1 MSKESPLKIGTL
13 VRNLDGTILKVRRI
27 TEDNGVYCDDLKNYC
42 ATQLEYLGSEL
53 AGYRFGHEYKVD
65 GTRPPIEKDVEIAIR
80 FDNKMVTGLRVGSF
94 DFSSDSHKGVYW
106 KITDE
111 RYNPERHWPE
121 TDERI
126 DRIGRDRTED
136 DMGHYNE
143 LREAQSDLIS
153 KPKHYQ
159 LIGDLE
165 AIDVIERALTPE
177 QFKGY
182 LIGNF
187 LKYRLRAGNKDDALQ
202 DLAKSE
208 WYRQRAAK

>member
-1 MSKESPLKIGTL
+1 MSKVDWSTAPEGAEFYAGGFFYRHRLGSFEFFNVSAWVESPCQIAWILHQQDDYE
-13 VRNLDGTILKVRRI
+13 VRP
-27 TEDNGVYCDDLKNYC
+27 TE
-42 ATQLEYLGSEL
+42 
-53 AGYRFGHEYKVD
+53 
-65 GTRPPIEKDVEIAIR
+65 
-80 FDNKMVTGLRVGSF
+80 
-94 DFSSDSHKGVYW
+94 
-106 KITDE
+106 
-111 RYNPERHWPE
+111 WPE

-136 DMGHYNE
+136 DMGHYSE
-143 LREAQSDLIS
+143 LREAQSDLIN

-165 AIDVIERALTPE
+165 AIDVIERTLTSE

>member
-1 MSKESPLKIGTL
+1 MVINESA
-13 VRNLDGTILKVRRI
+13 V
-27 TEDNGVYCDDLKNYC
+27 
-42 ATQLEYLGSEL
+42 
-53 AGYRFGHEYKVD
+53 F
-65 GTRPPIEKDVEIAIR
+65 
-80 FDNKMVTGLRVGSF
+80 VTG
-94 DFSSDSHKGVYW
+94 D
-106 KITDE
+106 
-111 RYNPERHWPE
+111 WPE

-126 DRIGRDRTED
+126 NNIGLNRTED

-143 LREAQSDLIS
+143 LREAQSDLIN

-165 AIDVIERALTPE
+165 AIDVIERTLTPE

-187 LKYRLRAGNKDDALQ
+187 LKYRLRAGSKDDALQ